1 MPDLEVL
8 KTEVEKLKTR
18 NKRVE
23 ANKAWETSFTRK
35 VTLAGL
41 TYFVIGLT
49 LTTIK
54 NPDPWINAIIPTLGF
69 LLSTLSLPY
78 IKDVWERYRHPEF
91 ISGSQMKDSETSSE

>member
-1 MPDLEVL
+1 MTQLETVQQEL
-8 KTEVEKLKTR
+8 NKLKER
-18 NKRVE
+18 NKRVD

-35 VTLAGL
+35 VTLAVL

-78 IKDVWERYRHPEF
+78 IKNVWERY
-91 ISGSQMKDSETSSE
+91 MYKKL

>member
-1 MPDLEVL
+1 MTELETL
-8 KTEVEKLKTR
+8 QQELNKLKER
-18 NKRVE
+18 NKRVD

-35 VTLAGL
+35 VTLAVL

-78 IKDVWERYRHPEF
+78 IKNVWERY
-91 ISGSQMKDSETSSE
+91 MYKKL